1 MLENN
6 ANSKFETM
14 VLPHLN
20 SAHNLARW
28 LLRNPHDAED
38 VVQDACV
45 RAVRFFPGFR
55 GGDPR
60 AWLLKIVR
68 NACYDFSNAKRPV
81 QDITEIDDDFFVA
94 DARAHGPEEIALQND
109 LNAQVRLAIEKLPSN
124 FREILVLR
132 ELQEMTYRE
141 IAQITGM
148 SAGTVMSTLSRAR
161 EKLRKILTGLR
172 PAPC

>member
-1 MLENN
+1 MLEDN
-6 ANSKFETM
+6 ANSNFETM

-28 LLRNPHDAED
+28 LLRDPHDAED

-81 QDITEIDDDFFVA
+81 QDIAEIDDDFFVA

-148 SAGTVMSTLSRAR
+148 SAGTVMSTLSR
-161 EKLRKILTGLR
+161 
-172 PAPC
+172 